1 MSPAL
6 HASVLEDARAFV
18 GTYVFHYS
26 RYAETH
32 PQLWRVVDV
41 DVPEDQPTPTR
52 VPQIPHPY
60 MGVRPVCRVWCVD
73 HTGQRVWF
81 WGNTMCYDQS
91 RQAEFALQFAVL
103 EAEAQGAA

>member
-1 MSPAL
+1 MSVGVPTL
-6 HASVLEDARAFV
+6 RTGVLEDALAFV
-18 GTYVFHYS
+18 GTYVFPYS
-26 RYAETH
+26 RWRTLDS
-32 PQLWRVVDV
+32 PQLWRVIDA
-41 DVPEDQPTPTR
+41 DVPEGQPFK
-52 VPQIPHPY
+52 
-60 MGVRPVCRVWCVD
+60 PVCRVLCVD